1 MDTVYYKNTGI
12 NLELQIDSITLNYVD
27 NVHLVLHLA

>member
-1 MDTVYYKNTGI
+1 MDTAYCKNTSI
-12 NLELQIDSITLNYVD
+12 SLELQIDSKTLNYVD